1 MNRMNWRNWEHL
13 TPILRI
19 ANFWD
24 SDQNGGWVA
33 SRYVEEF
40 QMLYVQ
46 SGVGEVQIGKQTHP
60 LLPGDLI
67 FYGPGEQHAFGPT
80 TDETLRLVGLAFV
93 FLQEDLSRLTSGRHA
108 SPERFKYPKG
118 KPRCPLKPRP
128 PARVSSQPGAGIS
141 QLCELLVTTQMSSK
155 DDAAMRKR
163 GLLLMLFDAW
173 HSAAQEKDKPSAL
186 PIQQQRAVETAQRHM
201 QTSLQNPPSTDELAN
216 AAGLSRAYF
225 ARLFKQHTGQSIREY
240 LTQQRLSHARQM
252 LVEGMLNVSQ
262 VAYAVGYDDP
272 FYFSRQFTKA
282 FGVSPS
288 RFRAGWQMR

>member
-1 MNRMNWRNWEHL
+1 MAKDDTLNDTFFPLLQDILKQLHRRDIAYVDLNKAENIIVGDDGNPYLVDFQISFTLPRWWPGNSLPMRVLLHILQRSDEYHLMKHFVRIRPDLLPPEQRDIKQLRPWWIRGWRMNRMNWRNWEHL

-108 SPERFKYPKG
+108 SPERFKSPKG

-155 DDAAMRKR
+155 DDAAMR
-163 GLLLMLFDAW
+163 
-173 HSAAQEKDKPSAL
+173 
-186 PIQQQRAVETAQRHM
+186 
-201 QTSLQNPPSTDELAN
+201 
-216 AAGLSRAYF
+216 
-225 ARLFKQHTGQSIREY
+225 
-240 LTQQRLSHARQM
+240 
-252 LVEGMLNVSQ
+252 
-262 VAYAVGYDDP
+262 
-272 FYFSRQFTKA
+272 
-282 FGVSPS
+282 
-288 RFRAGWQMR
+288 